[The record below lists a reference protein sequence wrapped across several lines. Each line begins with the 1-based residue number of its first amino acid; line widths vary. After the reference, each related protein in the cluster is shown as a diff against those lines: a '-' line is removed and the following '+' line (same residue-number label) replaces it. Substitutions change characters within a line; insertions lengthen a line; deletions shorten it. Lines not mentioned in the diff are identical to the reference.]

1 MPVADRPEG
10 IFFLR
15 FRQTRPERT
24 RVVSV
29 ADGDVRVG
37 HQIPEPDRVFRGPTL
52 RGDQQHLVFVGDVH
66 EGNCPGPPG
75 LPPYRAHE
83 TNIISAQSVPQAPA
97 AEFADQ
103 NMKSR
108 KQLHD
113 PPRRAGPRS
122 FLLLLPQEP
131 PDRSSRRIRSLSGTT
146 TAASVAPGRWSTLG
160 SRPAPVRGPR
170 LLILEADD
178 CAWR

>member
-24 RVVSV
+24 RAVSV

-37 HQIPEPDRVFRGPTL
+37 HQIPEPDRVFWGPTL

-113 PPRRAGPRS
+113 PPRRWGPGLFCCFFHKNLRIVLLGVSGPSLAPQLRRVPLRGDRATWGDVRRRCAGRDS
-122 FLLLLPQEP
+122 
-131 PDRSSRRIRSLSGTT
+131 
-146 TAASVAPGRWSTLG
+146 
-160 SRPAPVRGPR
+160 
-170 LLILEADD
+170 
-178 CAWR
+178 